1 MRSAIRLSLIALL
14 MIQMNTNAQ
23 LVVEPYDPVTAA
35 NMLMGPDV
43 SVFNVTYS
51 GDPVQLGWSSN
62 IQSFPTDNGL
72 ILSSSNAQH
81 FIPNSFFGEP
91 TNPLNTEPDLLTIAN
106 SVPPLIGQSFTVNGV
121 FDVAILEFDFVAP
134 SANMD
139 LNFVYGSDEYLTYVN
154 SQYNDVFAILLSG
167 PGIAGPYV
175 APAGFP
181 NGAANLA
188 LVPESNPPLPITISS
203 VNNVL
208 NYNYYINNPGNS
220 INTNVSLT
228 GYTDLITVNQAL
240 TPGATYHLKLAIADG
255 SDNGLKSQIIMY
267 TSYGSNS
274 DNALCTFIDADSL
287 TICEGSNLLLSVDDN
302 FNFEVNSDNLI
313 PIENN
318 TNCIQSEV
326 YVYQQGAG
334 YINSVS
340 ELEQIHF
347 SLEHSDLS
355 DVSISL
361 TCPNGSNMT
370 LFTGN
375 ANYFSEVNAGL
386 PIEENN
392 AILGVPY
399 QYYFSPLIEGSTWEE
414 FIITTDLPAIPSGY
428 YASEETF
435 NQLIGCPING
445 FWTLNICPTNPIPY
459 SGDCL
464 GATSICNG
472 VYSDLPPVNSNGS
485 ENEFTGSC
493 LWPYGNNPFIT
504 SWYLLEINNSGDLAF
519 VITPED
525 TLADYDWAIF
535 NITDGGCESL
545 MYEDSLTIEIIE
557 ASNEVSCNSY
567 GNIGYN
573 GATGLS
579 NLNGGTGNSNGPG
592 PLNGP
597 PFNPNIDALSGET
610 YALVLVNFNN
620 NSNQFSIDFSESTAQ
635 FCGANPPNSIIG
647 NGHLTE
653 FGLSFH
659 QNNPTSNYSW
669 STGEMTSSIVV
680 NPESTTTYYL
690 FSEANGESCV
700 DSVIV
705 LVEPPVQITTEA
717 PLVIVNGNPV
727 LLEANGGNSYEWSS
741 GSTSNQLEAS
751 TPGYYEVVGFTDYCV
766 TADTIYLSDINL
778 PCADIAE
785 DSILICPGASALL
798 NAISGGADEVNGA
811 FYIPDNQGCLDIEL
825 EINQYETSTIVSP
838 EDISNIY
845 FVMEHSFV
853 GDITIAIICPDGSVM
868 SIFPEAGGSGTFL
881 GEPIDDES
889 GAPGAGYNYSFSPNS
904 TGGSWMEYL
913 SGGGGSPIPAGDYAP
928 EGSFDDLIGCPLNGT
943 WTLEVCDIVGADDG
957 YVFEFGIQF
966 FEPSSTDSLTWST
979 GETSPTITVTPL
991 ETTTYYLYSYSNGL
1005 TCIDSATVFVE
1016 NPLQIASSGPPVICN
1031 SNSIVLTASGANSY
1045 QWNTG
1050 STSNQLTVTSPGTYT
1065 VTGFSAGCVSEQ
1077 SINITGN
1084 SEPLQITAEA
1094 TEFCSGDTITLAS
1107 TANLI
1112 DYYWNNGAIG
1122 SSIEITT
1129 GGNYFVAGN
1138 DAFGCSYS
1146 SDILTITENPFDNTV
1161 TSSDIAICDGES
1173 VTLAVNPEN
1182 DIVWSNGET
1191 SPVLIVTEP
1200 GTYYA
1205 FLTNG
1210 PCIGYTDSIQIN
1222 EGVTPIV
1229 AAFAVDDTL
1238 CIDATSTLLFGSPVG
1253 GIWSGIGVE
1262 GNFFVPEIT
1271 GTFTVTYSY
1280 TNDEGCTGT
1289 DEDSIVVYDCNG
1301 LYEYHTL
1308 PEFNIFPNPANEIL
1322 FVNCTRYLNNYT
1334 IEIMDMSG
1342 RLVYSTANING
1353 NTAIDISTIAPGH
1366 YTISLLVDSSKLIIP
1381 IIKL

>member
-1 MRSAIRLSLIALL
+1 MHSAFRLSWIAFLLIHF
-14 MIQMNTNAQ
+14 NTSAQ
-23 LVVEPYDPVTAA
+23 LLVTPYDPVTAA
-35 NMLMGPDV
+35 TMLMGSDV

-51 GDPVQLGWSSN
+51 GDPVQLGWASN
-62 IQSFPTDNGL
+62 ISSFPTENGL
-72 ILSSSNAQH
+72 ILSSSNAQN
-81 FIPNSFFGEP
+81 FIPGTFNGEP
-91 TNPLNTEPDLLTIAN
+91 TTPLNNEPDLLTIAN
-106 SVPPLIGQSFTVNGV
+106 SVPPLIGQNFTVSGV
-121 FDVAILEFDFVAP
+121 YDVAILEFDFVATG
-134 SANMD
+134 ANMD

-154 SQYNDVFAILLSG
+154 SQYNDVFAILMSG
-167 PGIAGPYV
+167 PGIAGPYA

-188 LVPESNPPLPITISS
+188 LIPESNPPLPITISS
-203 VNNVL
+203 LNNVL
-208 NYNYYINNPGNS
+208 NNNYYIDNPGNI
-220 INTNVSLT
+220 INPNVSLT

-255 SDNGLKSQIIMY
+255 SDAGLKSQIILY
-267 TSYGSNS
+267 SSYGSNAN
-274 DNALCTFIDADSL
+274 NALCTFIDADNL
-287 TICEGSNLLLSVDDN
+287 TICEGSNVLLSVDDN
-302 FNFEVNSDNLI
+302 FNFEVNSDILI

-334 YINSVS
+334 HINSVS
-340 ELEQIHF
+340 EIEQIHF

-370 LFTGN
+370 IFTGN
-375 ANYFSEVNAGL
+375 ENYFSEVNAGQ

-392 AILGVPY
+392 AFLGVPY
-399 QYYFSPLIEGSTWEE
+399 GYSFSPLIEGSTWEE
-414 FIITTDLPAIPSGY
+414 FIISTDLPAIPSGY
-428 YASEETF
+428 YASEESF

-472 VYSDLPPVNSNGS
+472 VYSDLPPVYSNGT

-493 LWPYGNNPFIT
+493 IWPYGNNPFIT

-653 FGLSFH
+653 FGISFH
-659 QNNPTSNYSW
+659 QNNPNSNYSW

-680 NPESTTTYYL
+680 NPESTTTFYL

-705 LVEPPVQITTEA
+705 FVEPSVQITSEA
-717 PLVIVNGNPV
+717 PLVILNGNPV
-727 LLEANGGNSYEWSS
+727 LLEANGGNSYEWTS
-741 GSTSNQLEAS
+741 GSTSNQLEVY
-751 TPGYYEVVGFTDYCV
+751 TPGYFEVVGFTDHCV
-766 TADTIYLSDINL
+766 SADTIYLSDINL
-778 PCADIAE
+778 PCAEIAE
-785 DSILICPGASALL
+785 DSIVICPGASILL
-798 NAISGGADEVNGA
+798 NALSGGADEVNGA

-845 FVMEHSFV
+845 FTMEHSFV
-853 GDITIAIICPDGSVM
+853 GDITIAIVCPDGSVM
-868 SIFPEAGGSGTFL
+868 SIFPEAGGSGTYL
-881 GEPIDDES
+881 GEPFDNDD
-889 GAPGAGYNYSFSPNS
+889 GVPGVGYDYSFSPNS
-904 TGGSWMEYL
+904 TGGTWMEYL
-913 SGGGGSPIPAGDYAP
+913 SAGASGTIPAGDYEP

-966 FEPSSTDSLTWST
+966 IASTPIDSLTWST
-979 GETSPTITVTPL
+979 GETSPTIIVNPL
-991 ETTTYYLYSYSNGL
+991 ETTTYYLYSFSNGMAC
-1005 TCIDSATVFVE
+1005 TDSAIVVVE
-1016 NPLQIASSGPPVICN
+1016 NPLQISSSGPTSICDGN
-1031 SNSIVLTASGANSY
+1031 PIQLIASGADNYLWSTGSTANQITVLTA
-1045 QWNTG
+1045 
-1050 STSNQLTVTSPGTYT
+1050 GTYE
-1065 VTGFSAGCVSEQ
+1065 VTGFSENCISTD
-1077 SINITGN
+1077 SILITDN
-1084 SEPLQITAEA
+1084 SESIEIMADT
-1094 TEFCSGDTITLAS
+1094 TSFCSGDTV
-1107 TANLI
+1107 NLFSSI
-1112 DYYWNNGAIG
+1112 VLTDYYWNNGATG
-1122 SSIEITT
+1122 SSIDITT
-1129 GGNYFVAGN
+1129 GGNYFVAGT
-1138 DAFGCSYS
+1138 DAFGCDYS
-1146 SDILTITENPFDNTV
+1146 SDIITITEYPFDNSITA
-1161 TSSDIAICDGES
+1161 TDDAICDGES
-1173 VTLAVNPEN
+1173 VTLGVNPEN
-1182 DIVWSNGET
+1182 NIVWNNGET
-1191 SPVLIVTEP
+1191 TPNLIVTEP

-1205 FLTNG
+1205 LVTNG
-1210 PCIGYTDSIQIN
+1210 PCTGYTASIEIN
-1222 EGVTPIV
+1222 AGVTPTV
-1229 AAFAVDDTL
+1229 DAFAVEDTL
-1238 CIDATSTLLFGSPVG
+1238 CNDGSSTLLFGTPAG
-1253 GIWSGIGVE
+1253 GTWE
-1262 GNFFVPEIT
+1262 GPGMDGNNFQSSLAGAGEFVIS
-1271 GTFTVTYSY
+1271 YIY
-1280 TNDEGCTGT
+1280 TNPAGCSATANET
-1289 DEDSIVVYDCNG
+1289 ISVQDCSLVYESATNSAFSV
-1301 LYEYHTL
+1301 Y
-1308 PEFNIFPNPANEIL
+1308 PNP
-1322 FVNCTRYLNNYT
+1322 TNNYFL
-1334 IEIMDMSG
+1334 IENHTHQIFTFEIFDMSG
-1342 RLVYSTANING
+1342 KRIQSGTSQENEW
-1353 NTAIDISTIAPGH
+1353 
-1366 YTISLLVDSSKLIIP
+1366 ISLNLVQSGFYTVRISGEQSVHTYP